1 MCGTPIFPLH
11 IWSQFDALSSDDTCL
26 QSILLEECKSTDLER
41 FKSVRNGSTGSTGS
55 STDKK
60 EELIWTTIGRFGLE
74 EELQRVRWIGGLFEE
89 EVSNNLYLCRSP
101 FCTLFLIFELNY
113 PFNTRSLFPRE
124 DTSRNS

>member
-11 IWSQFDALSSDDTCL
+11 IWSQFDALSKDDTCL

-41 FKSVRNGSTGSTGS
+41 FKSSNGLSSTGS

-60 EELIWTTIGRFGLE
+60 EDLLWTTIGRFGLE
-74 EELQRVRWIGGLFEE
+74 EELQRVRWIEGLFDE

-101 FCTLFLIFELNY
+101 FCTLLKSCHRFL
-113 PFNTRSLFPRE
+113 S
-124 DTSRNS
+124 

>member
-11 IWSQFDALSSDDTCL
+11 IWSQFDALSKDDTCL

-60 EELIWTTIGRFGLE
+60 EDLLWTTIGRFGLE

-89 EVSNNLYLCRSP
+89 EVSNNMYLCRSS
-101 FCTLFLIFELNY
+101 FCTLPKSCHRFL
-113 PFNTRSLFPRE
+113 S
-124 DTSRNS
+124 